1 MSRSA
6 RVILLLLA
14 VLAVAYVTPPVLLAQ
29 GLVVQ
34 STDVQAYPTVRM
46 RVVLPPELTS
56 GSSEPTFSVRE
67 NSVDIAGVS
76 GRSEAEVRDPVDVVL
91 VVDVSGSMRGQA
103 MTDAKDAALSFID
116 AMGPR
121 DRVALVAFASDPE
134 VISGFTDDRDL
145 LQGAVSS
152 LEASGETALYDA
164 IVRSLDLVDAEAQ
177 GDERYLVV
185 LSDGGDTTSINSL
198 DSASSTVG
206 EAGVPVYAVAL
217 ETAEYDPES
226 LRVLATRSGG
236 KMAAVS
242 DSREFT
248 GIFEEIAQE
257 LLNVYTVTFTGLS
270 PATLELD
277 IELTA
282 ASGDLRETARVTV
295 PNPATQVDAA
305 SESQD
310 SGGPVPARAN
320 QLWMALAVTMVF
332 VAAALLVFAVVA
344 ILTRPQTAL
353 DQVDLYTRT
362 SGSGLASGLSGEG
375 GDSVRGRVIEA
386 VSSLADQRGFTRLVR
401 TKLERAGLPLR
412 PNEYMYFHFLAIV
425 GVGIVVQIVSGTV
438 LVSAAS
444 VLLVTVLPIALL
456 ENAINRRKARFE
468 EQLPDILSL
477 VAGSLRSGW
486 GIQQALDLVVEEIAE
501 PAAREF
507 KRVQSETRLGLPL
520 EEALSRMADRLDSAD
535 FRWTVSAIAIQRDVG
550 GNLAEVLDT
559 VAATIR
565 ERAELRRLVSSLT
578 AEGRFSAII
587 LVILPI
593 FMLVALS
600 VVNPSYMSA
609 MLTTGIGLAMLLA
622 GALLL
627 IVGTVWLSRLTKLEV

>member
-1 MSRSA
+1 MSRRA
-6 RVILLLLA
+6 LTVFLLA
-14 VLAVAYVTPPVLLAQ
+14 IALVATAVAPVSLYAQ

-46 RVVLPPELTS
+46 RVVLPPELVS
-56 GSSEPTFSVRE
+56 QGEEPTFSVRE

-91 VVDVSGSMRGQA
+91 VVDVSGSMRGRA
-103 MTDAKDAALSFID
+103 MVDAKEAALIFID
-116 AMGPR
+116 SMGPR
-121 DRVALVAFASDPE
+121 DRIALVAFASDPE

-145 LQGAVSS
+145 LGDAVAS
-152 LEASGETALYDA
+152 LDATGETALYDA
-164 IVRSLDLVDAEAQ
+164 IVRSLDLVGAEAQ
-177 GDERYLVV
+177 GDEHYLVV

-198 DSASSTVG
+198 DSASSVVG
-206 EAGVPVYAVAL
+206 DAGIPVYAVAL

-226 LRVLATRSGG
+226 LRVLAARSGG
-236 KMAAVS
+236 KMAAAS
-242 DSREFT
+242 DSGEFT
-248 GIFEEIAQE
+248 GIFEGIAQE

-270 PATLELD
+270 PATSELD

-282 ASGDLRETARVTV
+282 ANGDLRETARVTV
-295 PNPATQVDAA
+295 PNPAVQVGSSSDA
-305 SESQD
+305 D
-310 SGGPVPARAN
+310 GPGAFVPPRAN
-320 QLWMALAVTMVF
+320 QLWMALAAT
-332 VAAALLVFAVVA
+332 AAFASVGLLVFAVVT
-344 ILTRPQTAL
+344 ILARPQTTL
-353 DQVDLYTRT
+353 EQLDLYAR
-362 SGSGLASGLSGEG
+362 SGESTLAEAARG
-375 GDSVRGRVIEA
+375 GHGESVRSRVIEA
-386 VSSLADQRGFTRLVR
+386 VSSLADQRGLTGLVR

-425 GVGIVVQIVSGTV
+425 GVGLIVQFATGN
-438 LVSAAS
+438 LLASAVA

-456 ENAINRRKARFE
+456 ENAINRRRAHFE

-477 VAGSLRSGW
+477 IAGSLRSGW
-486 GIQQALDLVVEEIAE
+486 GIQQALDLVVDEIGE

-520 EEALSRMADRLDSAD
+520 EDALARMADRLDSPD

-559 VAATIR
+559 VADTIR

-578 AEGRFSAII
+578 AEGRFSAVV

-593 FMLVALS
+593 FLLVALA
-600 VVNPSYMSA
+600 VVNSSYISTMF
-609 MLTTGIGLAMLLA
+609 TTGLGLAMLLL
-622 GALLL
+622 GTLLL
-627 IVGTVWLSRLTKLEV
+627 IAGSVWLARLTKLEV